1 MAQWLRAPAAVPKN
15 RGSDP
20 STHMAA
26 HNHLQLQFQGISC
39 LLAFLPSSA
48 PSVHAI
54 DSQTYKQTPRVIE
67 FRRTKISSH
76 PSVTLSQESPLCQ
89 SIRYMFQLPGNVN
102 GNWTLAHLKQY
113 LLDVPADRLPDR
125 SKNR

>member
-1 MAQWLRAPAAVPKN
+1 MAGLTEDS
-15 RGSDP
+15 GLSL
-20 STHMAA
+20 SSHMAT

-102 GNWTLAHLKQY
+102 IGSEQTNESQQN
-113 LLDVPADRLPDR
+113 VMG
-125 SKNR
+125 